1 MADECEDDD
10 ERVECA
16 VPLPPCQK
24 QYGKRNERPYNYR
37 NSPETCQSIF
47 LGCCYHCIN
56 IDFGPGSEIIENEFR
71 PCAAQPD
78 DVCAQIEENKPLP
91 TPNSDI
97 EKDFCDDLLE
107 GFALEVMGWK
117 EPRQAK
123 LLSRDGEVI
132 EGQTVLVGDMIKP
145 ILPSTLDSTNV
156 FERYGEGINPVLKV
170 EVTKKM
176 CSLKEYSFT
185 IGD

>member
-1 MADECEDDD
+1 MADQCEDND

-16 VPLPPCQK
+16 VPLPPCQP
-24 QYGKRNERPYNYR
+24 QYGKRFEQTYSYLECS
-37 NSPETCQSIF
+37 NSG
-47 LGCCYHCIN
+47 LLCCYHC
-56 IDFGPGSEIIENEFR
+56 ENFTFVGNGVEEFR
-71 PCAAQPD
+71 PCGAQPD
-78 DVCAQIEENKPLP
+78 GICTQIEENKPVP

-117 EPRQAK
+117 EPRQAR
-123 LLSRDGEVI
+123 LLSRDGGVI
-132 EGQTVLVGDMIKP
+132 EGSSVSVGDMIKP
-145 ILPSTLDSTNV
+145 ILPSTLDSTDP
-156 FERYGEGINPVLKV
+156 FGRYDEGINPVLKA

>member
-1 MADECEDDD
+1 MADQCEDND
-10 ERVECA
+10 ERIECA

-24 QYGKRNERPYNYR
+24 QYGKRFEPAYSYGGCDD
-37 NSPETCQSIF
+37 PFI
-47 LGCCYHCIN
+47 GCCNYYCIN
-56 IDFGPGSEIIENEFR
+56 WNEFR
-71 PCAAQPD
+71 PCGEQPD
-78 DVCAQIEENKPLP
+78 NICTQIEENKPLP
-91 TPNSDI
+91 SPSSDI
-97 EKDFCDDLLE
+97 EKVCGDLLG

-132 EGQTVLVGDMIKP
+132 EDSAVLVGDMIKP
-145 ILPSTLDSTNV
+145 ILPSTLDASDTYG
-156 FERYGEGINPVLKV
+156 RYGEGINPVLKA

-176 CSLKEYSFT
+176 CSLKDYSFT

>member
-1 MADECEDDD
+1 MADQCEDRD
-10 ERVECA
+10 ERIECA

-24 QYGKRNERPYNYR
+24 QYGKRFEQAYSYFDCVV
-37 NSPETCQSIF
+37 SSVLTC
-47 LGCCYHCIN
+47 CNYHCEN
-56 IDFGPGSEIIENEFR
+56 FTFTGNGAIEFK
-71 PCAAQPD
+71 PCGEQPD
-78 DVCAQIEENKPLP
+78 NICTQIEENKPLP
-91 TPNSDI
+91 SPNSDI
-97 EKDFCDDLLE
+97 EKDFCDDLLG
-107 GFALEVMGWK
+107 GFALEVTGWK

-132 EGQTVLVGDMIKP
+132 EDSVVLVGDMIKP
-145 ILPSTLDSTNV
+145 ILPSALDATDT
-156 FERYGEGINPVLKV
+156 YGSEGINPVLKV

>member
-1 MADECEDDD
+1 MADQCEDND
-10 ERVECA
+10 ERIECA

-24 QYGKRNERPYNYR
+24 QYGKRYEEPYSYLECSN
-37 NSPETCQSIF
+37 F
-47 LGCCYHCIN
+47 GLLCCYHC
-56 IDFGPGSEIIENEFR
+56 ENFVGFTNNTQEFR

-78 DVCAQIEENKPLP
+78 GICTQIEENKPLP

-117 EPRQAK
+117 EPRQAR
-123 LLSRDGEVI
+123 LLSRDGGVI
-132 EGQTVLVGDMIKP
+132 EGSSVSVGDMIKP
-145 ILPSTLDSTNV
+145 ILPSALERTDP
-156 FERYGEGINPVLKV
+156 FGRYGEGINPVLKA